1 MRVAVGL
8 VLIPLAFCLSCVGCQ
23 KEDPESTGPTP
34 GVTRCLKGLDRA
46 TAAPTLKEGSS
57 IYYGECA
64 DMFSDVACRDAFRA
78 AAKLEPAAQ
87 LGAVAD
93 ACKKAYCPALGAFAF
108 AICKDDFKAT
118 PESLTRDW
126 PPLFDAIVAREAGMS
141 ASEVS
146 SSLLKFYAGSA
157 AKAVAPPVAS
167 ASAAPSA
174 IAPATTGSAAPS
186 AATSGGSPPAATGS
200 GSPPATGSASPPA
213 GSATKPKPSAAIPTP
228 KSVSAAPH
236 PAVH

>member
-1 MRVAVGL
+1 MRVAVSL
-8 VLIPLAFCLSCVGCQ
+8 VLIPLAFCFSCVGCQ
-23 KEDPESTGPTP
+23 KEEPETTGPTP
-34 GVTRCLKGLDRA
+34 GVTKCLKGLEQA
-46 TAAPTLKEGSS
+46 SAAPTLRDGTS

-64 DMFSDVACRDAFRA
+64 DMFSDVSCRDAFRA

-141 ASEVS
+141 AGEVS
-146 SSLLKFYAGSA
+146 ASLLKFYVSSA
-157 AKAVAPPVAS
+157 AKAL

-174 IAPATTGSAAPS
+174 SSAPPAGSAPAPTTTGSGAPSAAPS
-186 AATSGGSPPAATGS
+186 ADSPKAA
-200 GSPPATGSASPPA
+200 ASSKA
-213 GSATKPKPSAAIPTP
+213 GSVTTAAASAAQPKPAVPAVKTP
-228 KSVSAAPH
+228 SAAPH
-236 PAVH
+236 PSAR